1 VYKYQIMFR
10 FSILYFHFESSK
22 EKKEE
27 RKTLEKHMTK
37 DLDKL
42 INLFNVKLFSED
54 DESNPDTFYNELAE
68 VSSLSFKKK
77 SHWNN
82 RPLQRRSQIL
92 IF

>member
-1 VYKYQIMFR
+1 MFR
-10 FSILYFHFESSK
+10 FSVLYFHFESSQ
-22 EKKEE
+22 EKREE
-27 RKTLEKHMTK
+27 RKTLEKDMTK

-68 VSSLSFKKK
+68 VVRHLMRKLISF
-77 SHWNN
+77 
-82 RPLQRRSQIL
+82 RPLRKRSQTL